1 MTITVEWP
9 SQEGSARTFPD
20 CTQAQVN
27 RMINYIQR
35 LRDDAG
41 LTTQVK
47 ITVTD

>member
-1 MTITVEWP
+1 MTLTVEWP
-9 SQEGSARTFPD
+9 DHGAVRTFPN
-20 CTQAQVN
+20 CTQVQVN
-27 RMINYIQR
+27 RLINYIQR